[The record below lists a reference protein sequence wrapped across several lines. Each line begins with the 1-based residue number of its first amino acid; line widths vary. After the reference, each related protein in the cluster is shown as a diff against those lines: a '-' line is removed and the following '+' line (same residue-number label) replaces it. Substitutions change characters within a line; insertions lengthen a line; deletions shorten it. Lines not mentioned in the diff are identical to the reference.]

1 MADQIDWIAL
11 AVFLFFFI
19 LVTVM
24 GFFAARWKAGPV
36 SEHLDEWGLGGRQFG
51 TWITWFLVGGDFYTA
66 YTVIAVPALVY
77 AVGAYGFF
85 ALPYTI
91 IVYPFVFAVM
101 PILWK
106 VAHAN
111 GHVTAAD
118 VVLGTYGS
126 RGLELA
132 VAITG
137 MIATMPYIAL
147 QLIGMGVVIKAMG
160 LTGELPI
167 VAAFIILALYT
178 YSSGLRAPALIAF
191 VKDIMIYIVVLVAVV
206 VVPARLGGYGAVFA
220 AAGDAFAAKG
230 GATGLTLKPAQ
241 MLPYATLALGSA
253 LAAFM
258 YPHTL
263 TGIFASK
270 SADTIRKNAV
280 LLPAYTLLLGLIALL
295 GYMAYA
301 ANIKVTSTNDVVP
314 TLFKVLFPSWFAGF
328 AFSAI
333 AIGALVPAAV
343 MSIGAANLFTR
354 NVWKSYVNPDISHAG
369 EAAVAKIASLVV
381 KVGALAFILFLPTQ
395 YALDLQLLG
404 GLWILQTF
412 PALVFGLFTR
422 WFRAEG
428 LLLGWA
434 VGNSLGIVDGM
445 EQRAEAAREH
455 RSRRRQLCV
464 LCRAR
469 RADPQC
475 RRRSHRDR
483 HRRADLAAQ
492 RGCRILIAVRLAAHA
507 LRSAGGVSATNRL
520 RKVPM
525 PLISI
530 STTSPALRSGEAPS
544 VPIQITS
551 PGHSVKYF
559 VSSTMN
565 GLMPK
570 IMSLVRKRL
579 LSLPFTLTMVSI
591 LSRSTSVSIHGP
603 IGLKVSAFLAR
614 HSPRSAF
621 CQLRS
626 LTSLPMV

>member
-1 MADQIDWIAL
+1 MSDQVEWVAL
-11 AVFLFFFI
+11 SVFIFFFA

-24 GFFAARWKAGPV
+24 GFFAARWKSGPV

-101 PILWK
+101 PLLWK

-118 VVLGTYGS
+118 VVHGTYGS

-137 MIATMPYIAL
+137 MVATMPYIAL
-147 QLIGMGVVIKAMG
+147 QLVGMGAVIKTMG

-167 VAAFIILALYT
+167 IAAFVILALYT

-206 VVPARLGGYGAVFA
+206 LVPAKLGGYGAVFA
-220 AAGDAFAAKG
+220 AANDAFAAKG

-241 MLPYATLALGSA
+241 MLPYATLAFGSA

-270 SADTIRKNAV
+270 SADTIRKNAI

-301 ANIKVTSTNDVVP
+301 AHIKVATPNDVVP
-314 TLFKVLFPSWFAGF
+314 MLFKTLFPSWFAGF

-354 NVWKSYVNPDISHAG
+354 NVWKSYVNPGISHAG
-369 EAAVAKIASLVV
+369 EAAVAKITSLVV
-381 KVGALAFILFLPTQ
+381 KVGALAFTLFLPVQ

-422 WFRAEG
+422 WFRAEA

-434 VGNSLGIVDGM
+434 AGIGWGSWTAWSNGLKPLATIALGEVSYSFYVGLGALILNIIV
-445 EQRAEAAREH
+445 AA
-455 RSRRRQLCV
+455 V
-464 LCRAR
+464 AT
-469 RADPQC
+469 
-475 RRRSHRDR
+475 
-483 HRRADLAAQ
+483 
-492 RGCRILIAVRLAAHA
+492 AVM
-507 LRSAGGVSATNRL
+507 G
-520 RKVPM
+520 
-525 PLISI
+525 LIS
-530 STTSPALRSGEAPS
+530 P
-544 VPIQITS
+544 
-551 PGHSVKYF
+551 
-559 VSSTMN
+559 N
-565 GLMPK
+565 PK
-570 IMSLVRKRL
+570 GATAQS
-579 LSLPFTLTMVSI
+579 
-591 LSRSTSVSIHGP
+591 
-603 IGLKVSAFLAR
+603 
-614 HSPRSAF
+614 
-621 CQLRS
+621 
-626 LTSLPMV
+626 

>member
-1 MADQIDWIAL
+1 MAGQIEWVAL
-11 AVFLFFFI
+11 SVFMFFFV

-24 GFFAARWKAGPV
+24 GFFAARWKSGPV

-101 PILWK
+101 PVLWK

-118 VVLGTYGS
+118 VVHGTYGS

-132 VAITG
+132 LAITG
-137 MIATMPYIAL
+137 MVATMPYIAL

-206 VVPARLGGYGAVFA
+206 VVPMKLGGYGAVFA
-220 AAGDAFAAKG
+220 AAHDAFEAKG
-230 GATGLTLKPAQ
+230 GATGLILKPEQ

-270 SADTIRKNAV
+270 SADTIRKNAI

-295 GYMAYA
+295 GYMAHA
-301 ANIKVTSTNDVVP
+301 ANIKVDSPNDVVP
-314 TLFKVLFPSWFAGF
+314 VLFQVLFPSWFAGF
-328 AFSAI
+328 SFSAI

-354 NVWKSYVNPDISHAG
+354 NVWKSYVDPGISHAG

-381 KVGALAFILFLPTQ
+381 KAGALAFILFLPTQ
-395 YALDLQLLG
+395 YAIDLQLLG

-422 WFRAEG
+422 WFRAQG

-434 VGNSLGIVDGM
+434 VGIGWGSWTAWSHGLKPLATIHLGDASYAFYVGLG
-445 EQRAEAAREH
+445 A
-455 RSRRRQLCV
+455 L
-464 LCRAR
+464 
-469 RADPQC
+469 
-475 RRRSHRDR
+475 
-483 HRRADLAAQ
+483 
-492 RGCRILIAVRLAAHA
+492 ILNIAVAAIVTLILAWMRPEPRPSAIA
-507 LRSAGGVSATNRL
+507 RS
-520 RKVPM
+520 
-525 PLISI
+525 
-530 STTSPALRSGEAPS
+530 
-544 VPIQITS
+544 
-551 PGHSVKYF
+551 
-559 VSSTMN
+559 
-565 GLMPK
+565 
-570 IMSLVRKRL
+570 
-579 LSLPFTLTMVSI
+579 
-591 LSRSTSVSIHGP
+591 
-603 IGLKVSAFLAR
+603 
-614 HSPRSAF
+614 
-621 CQLRS
+621 
-626 LTSLPMV
+626 

>member
-1 MADQIDWIAL
+1 MAGQIDWIAL
-11 AVFLFFFI
+11 SVFIFFFA

-24 GFFAARWKAGPV
+24 GFFAARWKSGPV

-51 TWITWFLVGGDFYTA
+51 IWITWFLIGGDFYTA

-101 PILWK
+101 PLLWK

-118 VVLGTYGS
+118 VVHHAYNS

-132 VAITG
+132 VALTG
-137 MIATMPYIAL
+137 MVATMPYIAL
-147 QLIGMGVVIKAMG
+147 QLIGMGVVIKAIG

-167 VAAFIILALYT
+167 VAAFVILALYT

-206 VVPARLGGYGAVFA
+206 VVPARLGGYGAVFSA
-220 AAGDAFAAKG
+220 ANDAFTAKG
-230 GATGLTLKPAQ
+230 GATGLTLKDSQYLA
-241 MLPYATLALGSA
+241 YATLALGSA
-253 LAAFM
+253 FAAFM

-263 TGIFASK
+263 TGVFASK
-270 SADTIRKNAV
+270 SADTIRKNAI

-301 ANIKVTSTNDVVP
+301 AKLKLSSPNDAVP
-314 TLFKVLFPSWFAGF
+314 MLFQSLFPSWFAGF
-328 AFSAI
+328 AFAAI

-354 NVWKSYVNPDISHAG
+354 NVWKSYVNPDITHAG

-381 KVGALAFILFLPTQ
+381 KLGALAFILFLPTQ
-395 YALDLQLLG
+395 FALDLQLLG

-422 WFRAEG
+422 WLRASG

-434 VGNSLGIVDGM
+434 AGIGWGSWTAWSHGLKPLATISLGGVDYSFYVGLG
-445 EQRAEAAREH
+445 A
-455 RSRRRQLCV
+455 L
-464 LCRAR
+464 
-469 RADPQC
+469 
-475 RRRSHRDR
+475 
-483 HRRADLAAQ
+483 
-492 RGCRILIAVRLAAHA
+492 ILNIAVAAVATIILAWI
-507 LRSAGGVSATNRL
+507 L
-520 RKVPM
+520 P
-525 PLISI
+525 
-530 STTSPALRSGEAPS
+530 
-544 VPIQITS
+544 
-551 PGHSVKYF
+551 
-559 VSSTMN
+559 
-565 GLMPK
+565 
-570 IMSLVRKRL
+570 VR
-579 LSLPFTLTMVSI
+579 
-591 LSRSTSVSIHGP
+591 
-603 IGLKVSAFLAR
+603 
-614 HSPRSAF
+614 
-621 CQLRS
+621 Q
-626 LTSLPMV
+626 

>member
-1 MADQIDWIAL
+1 MSANIDWVAL
-11 AVFLFFFI
+11 TIFVFFFA

-36 SEHLDEWGLGGRQFG
+36 NEHLDEWGLGGRQFG

-91 IVYPFVFAVM
+91 VVYPFVFAVM
-101 PILWK
+101 PLLWK
-106 VAHAN
+106 VAHAK

-118 VVLGTYGS
+118 VVQGTYNS

-132 VAITG
+132 VAVTG
-137 MIATMPYIAL
+137 IVATMPYIAL
-147 QLIGMGVVIKAMG
+147 QLIGMGVVIQAIG

-167 VAAFIILALYT
+167 VAAFVILALYT

-206 VVPARLGGYGAVFA
+206 VVPVKLGGYGAVFS

-230 GATGLTLKPAQ
+230 GATGLILKPSQ
-241 MLPYATLALGSA
+241 MLAYASLALGSA

-270 SADTIRKNAV
+270 SAETIRKNAV

-295 GYMAYA
+295 GYMAHA
-301 ANIKVTSTNDVVP
+301 AHIKVASNNDVVP
-314 TLFKVLFPSWFAGF
+314 ALFQALFPSWFAGF

-354 NVWKSYVNPDISHAG
+354 NIWKFYVNPDISHAG
-369 EAAVAKIASLVV
+369 EASVAKMASLVV
-381 KVGALAFILFLPTQ
+381 KLGALAFTIFLPTQ

-434 VGNSLGIVDGM
+434 AGILWGTWTAWSNGLKPLATLSLGDTSYVFYVGLGALILNVVVAVIVT
-445 EQRAEAAREH
+445 A
-455 RSRRRQLCV
+455 
-464 LCRAR
+464 
-469 RADPQC
+469 
-475 RRRSHRDR
+475 
-483 HRRADLAAQ
+483 
-492 RGCRILIAVRLAAHA
+492 I
-507 LRSAGGVSATNRL
+507 VS
-520 RKVPM
+520 
-525 PLISI
+525 
-530 STTSPALRSGEAPS
+530 
-544 VPIQITS
+544 
-551 PGHSVKYF
+551 
-559 VSSTMN
+559 
-565 GLMPK
+565 
-570 IMSLVRKRL
+570 
-579 LSLPFTLTMVSI
+579 MV
-591 LSRSTSVSIHGP
+591 
-603 IGLKVSAFLAR
+603 
-614 HSPRSAF
+614 SPRSPATA
-621 CQLRS
+621 S
-626 LTSLPMV
+626 T

>member
-1 MADQIDWIAL
+1 MSDQIEWVAL
-11 AVFLFFFI
+11 SVFVFFFA

-24 GFFAARWKAGPV
+24 GFFAARWKSGPGT
-36 SEHLDEWGLGGRQFG
+36 EQHLDEWGLGGRQFG

-91 IVYPFVFAVM
+91 VVYPFVFAIM
-101 PILWK
+101 PLLWK

-118 VVLGTYGS
+118 VVQGTYNS

-132 VAITG
+132 VALTG
-137 MIATMPYIAL
+137 MVATMPYIAL

-160 LTGELPI
+160 LSGEWPI
-167 VAAFIILALYT
+167 IAAFIVLALYT

-206 VVPARLGGYGAVFA
+206 LVPWKLGGYGAVFA
-220 AAGDAFAAKG
+220 AANDAFAAKG
-230 GATGLTLKPAQ
+230 GATGIILKPAQ
-241 MLPYATLALGSA
+241 MLPYASLALGSA

-270 SADTIRKNAV
+270 SADTIRKNAI

-301 ANIKVTSTNDVVP
+301 AHIKVDTPNDVVP
-314 TLFKVLFPSWFAGF
+314 ALFKALFPSWFAGF
-328 AFSAI
+328 SFSAI

-354 NVWKSYVNPDISHAG
+354 NVWKSFVNPGISHAG

-412 PALVFGLFTR
+412 PSLVFGLFTR

-434 VGNSLGIVDGM
+434 VGIGWGSWTAWSNGLK
-445 EQRAEAAREH
+445 
-455 RSRRRQLCV
+455 
-464 LCRAR
+464 
-469 RADPQC
+469 P
-475 RRRSHRDR
+475 
-483 HRRADLAAQ
+483 LAT
-492 RGCRILIAVRLAAHA
+492 INL
-507 LRSAGGVSATNRL
+507 GGVSYVFYVGLGALILNIVVAAVAT
-520 RKVPM
+520 VVVG
-525 PLISI
+525 LIS
-530 STTSPALRSGEAPS
+530 
-544 VPIQITS
+544 
-551 PGHSVKYF
+551 
-559 VSSTMN
+559 
-565 GLMPK
+565 PK
-570 IMSLVRKRL
+570 AVA
-579 LSLPFTLTMVSI
+579 T
-591 LSRSTSVSIHGP
+591 
-603 IGLKVSAFLAR
+603 AR
-614 HSPRSAF
+614 P
-621 CQLRS
+621 
-626 LTSLPMV
+626 

>member
-1 MADQIDWIAL
+1 MAEQIDWVAL
-11 AVFLFFFI
+11 AVFLFFFA

-24 GFFAARWKAGPV
+24 GFMAARWKSGPV
-36 SEHLDEWGLGGRQFG
+36 SAHLDEWGLGGRQFG

-101 PILWK
+101 PQLWK
-106 VAHAN
+106 TAHAN
-111 GHVTAAD
+111 GYVTAAD
-118 VVLGTYGS
+118 VVYGTYRS

-137 MIATMPYIAL
+137 MLATMPYIAL
-147 QLIGMGVVIKAMG
+147 QLVGMGAVVKAIG
-160 LTGELPI
+160 LSGDLPI
-167 VAAFIILALYT
+167 VAAFVILALYT
-178 YSSGLRAPALIAF
+178 YSAGLRAPALIAF

-206 VVPARLGGYGAVFA
+206 VVPAKVGGYGAVFSA
-220 AAGDAFAAKG
+220 ANDAFATKG
-230 GATGLTLKPAQ
+230 GATGLTLKPSQ

-263 TGIFASK
+263 TGVFASK
-270 SADTIRKNAV
+270 SADTIRKNAI

-301 ANIKVTSTNDVVP
+301 AHVKVASPNDVVP
-314 TLFKVLFPSWFAGF
+314 ALFKTLFPSWFAGF

-354 NVWKSYVNPDISHAG
+354 NVWKSYVDPGISHAG

-381 KVGALAFILFLPTQ
+381 KVGALAFTLFLPVQ

-412 PALVFGLFTR
+412 PALVFGLVTR
-422 WFRAEG
+422 WFRAES

-434 VGNSLGIVDGM
+434 VGIVWGSWTAWGNGLKPIATVDLGGASYMFYVGLG
-445 EQRAEAAREH
+445 ALVLNVAVAAIANVVVGWV
-455 RSRRRQLCV
+455 S
-464 LCRAR
+464 
-469 RADPQC
+469 PN
-475 RRRSHRDR
+475 RRS
-483 HRRADLAAQ
+483 A
-492 RGCRILIAVRLAAHA
+492 I
-507 LRSAGGVSATNRL
+507 
-520 RKVPM
+520 
-525 PLISI
+525 
-530 STTSPALRSGEAPS
+530 APS
-544 VPIQITS
+544 
-551 PGHSVKYF
+551 
-559 VSSTMN
+559 
-565 GLMPK
+565 
-570 IMSLVRKRL
+570 
-579 LSLPFTLTMVSI
+579 
-591 LSRSTSVSIHGP
+591 
-603 IGLKVSAFLAR
+603 
-614 HSPRSAF
+614 
-621 CQLRS
+621 
-626 LTSLPMV
+626 

>member
-1 MADQIDWIAL
+1 MADQIDWVAL

-24 GFFAARWKAGPV
+24 GFLAARWRSGPV

-101 PILWK
+101 PLLWK
-106 VAHAN
+106 TAHAN
-111 GHVTAAD
+111 GYVTAAD
-118 VVLGTYGS
+118 VVHGTYNS

-132 VAITG
+132 VALTG
-137 MIATMPYIAL
+137 LVATMPYIAL
-147 QLIGMGVVIKAMG
+147 QLIGMGVTIKAIG
-160 LTGELPI
+160 VTGDLPI
-167 VAAFIILALYT
+167 VAAFVILALYT

-191 VKDIMIYIVVLVAVV
+191 VKDTMIYIVVLVAVV
-206 VVPARLGGYGAVFA
+206 IVPVKLGGYAAVFA

-230 GATGLTLKPAQ
+230 GATGLILKPPQ

-263 TGIFASK
+263 TGVFASN
-270 SADTIRKNAV
+270 SANTIRKNAI
-280 LLPAYTLLLGLIALL
+280 LLPAYTVLLGLIALL
-295 GYMAYA
+295 GYMAHA
-301 ANIKVTSTNDVVP
+301 AHIKVDSPNDVVP
-314 TLFKVLFPSWFAGF
+314 VLFQVLFPSWFAGF

-354 NVWKSYVNPDISHAG
+354 NIWKSYVDPNISHAG

-381 KVGALAFILFLPTQ
+381 KVGALAFILFLPVQ

-404 GLWILQTF
+404 GLWILQTL

-434 VGNSLGIVDGM
+434 VGIVWGSWTAWGNGLKPLATIELGGTSYVFYVGLGALILNIVV
-445 EQRAEAAREH
+445 AAIAN
-455 RSRRRQLCV
+455 LI
-464 LCRAR
+464 LAR
-469 RADPQC
+469 
-475 RRRSHRDR
+475 
-483 HRRADLAAQ
+483 
-492 RGCRILIAVRLAAHA
+492 V
-507 LRSAGGVSATNRL
+507 
-520 RKVPM
+520 
-525 PLISI
+525 
-530 STTSPALRSGEAPS
+530 SPARSVTAPS
-544 VPIQITS
+544 
-551 PGHSVKYF
+551 
-559 VSSTMN
+559 
-565 GLMPK
+565 
-570 IMSLVRKRL
+570 
-579 LSLPFTLTMVSI
+579 
-591 LSRSTSVSIHGP
+591 
-603 IGLKVSAFLAR
+603 
-614 HSPRSAF
+614 
-621 CQLRS
+621 
-626 LTSLPMV
+626 

>member
-1 MADQIDWIAL
+1 MKSDIDPIAL
-11 AVFLFFFI
+11 GVFLFFFL

-24 GFFAARWKAGPV
+24 GFVAARWRRPKTLA
-36 SEHLDEWGLGGRQFG
+36 HLDEWGLGGRQFG

-91 IVYPFVFAVM
+91 IVYPFVFAIM
-101 PILWK
+101 PMLWK

-118 VVLGTYGS
+118 VVQGTYQS

-132 VAITG
+132 VALTG
-137 MIATMPYIAL
+137 MVATMPYIAL

-160 LTGELPI
+160 LTGEWPI
-167 VAAFIILALYT
+167 IAAFIVLALYT

-206 VVPARLGGYGAVFA
+206 IVPSKLGGYGAVFT
-220 AAGDAFAAKG
+220 AAGDAFTAKG
-230 GATGLTLKPAQ
+230 GATGLILKPAQ

-270 SADTIRKNAV
+270 AADTLRQNAV

-301 ANIKVTSTNDVVP
+301 ANIKVTSNNDVVP
-314 TLFKVLFPSWFAGF
+314 MLFKTLFPSWFAGF

-354 NVWKSYVNPDISHAG
+354 NVWKSYINPDISHAG
-369 EAAVAKIASLVV
+369 EASVAKMASLVV
-381 KVGALAFILFLPTQ
+381 KLGALAFTIFLPTQ

-434 VGNSLGIVDGM
+434 AGILWGTWT
-445 EQRAEAAREH
+445 AW
-455 RSRRRQLCV
+455 S
-464 LCRAR
+464 
-469 RADPQC
+469 
-475 RRRSHRDR
+475 
-483 HRRADLAAQ
+483 
-492 RGCRILIAVRLAAHA
+492 
-507 LRSAGGVSATNRL
+507 
-520 RKVPM
+520 
-525 PLISI
+525 
-530 STTSPALRSGEAPS
+530 
-544 VPIQITS
+544 
-551 PGHSVKYF
+551 
-559 VSSTMN
+559 N
-565 GLMPK
+565 GLKP
-570 IMSLVRKRL
+570 LAT
-579 LSLPFTLTMVSI
+579 LSVGDTIYVFYVGLGALILNTVVAAIATVIVSMV
-591 LSRSTSVSIHGP
+591 
-603 IGLKVSAFLAR
+603 
-614 HSPRSAF
+614 SPRSPATA
-621 CQLRS
+621 S
-626 LTSLPMV
+626 T